1 MNNNKQ
7 CALGSWPL
15 AHLNRAIIA
24 SLLAIIAIAGCRKAA
39 APVEP
44 IASAVPARVSMLA
57 PASAAIAPRSAEQ
70 AGMAQLRAM
79 PEYRSAQAACKAQD
93 YARARDILDKLSKD
107 AHFTKQQAAFC
118 VTQENICRSHLSQPP
133 LAVPGEPAQAA
144 SAANASANHSLTAA
158 DADCGP
164 RALQIAAA
172 KLGVSADLN
181 MLRKTAGTT
190 GQGTDLDGLSKAAAS
205 IGLKATGLQISRE
218 ALAEVNLPAICW
230 DRGNHFIVFC
240 SYSPG
245 EDGGK
250 AVIRDPNA
258 SKEETI
264 SGEQLLRRSA
274 GYILELTRAGH

>member
-1 MNNNKQ
+1 MLSATTTHAAQ
-7 CALGSWPL
+7 PPAV
-15 AHLNRAIIA
+15 
-24 SLLAIIAIAGCRKAA
+24 AA
-39 APVEP
+39 AEV
-44 IASAVPARVSMLA
+44 VRGL
-57 PASAAIAPRSAEQ
+57 
-70 AGMAQLRAM
+70 
-79 PEYRSAQAACKAQD
+79 PEYHRAEAACKAQD

-118 VTQENICRSHLSQPP
+118 VTQENICRTHLSQPP
-133 LAVPGEPAQAA
+133 LAVPGVPVQQAA
-144 SAANASANHSLTAA
+144 NSTNRRTLLTAA

-181 MLRKTAGTT
+181 ILRNAAGTT
-190 GQGTDLDGLSKAAAS
+190 GQGTGMDGLSSAAS
-205 IGLKATGLQISRE
+205 AVGLKATGLQISRE

-264 SGEQLLRRSA
+264 SGEQLMRRSA
-274 GYILELTRAGH
+274 GYLLELRRAGH

>member
-1 MNNNKQ
+1 MLKRCFGLFFAFSLSVLSGCHKQ
-7 CALGSWPL
+7 QKVAVVTPP
-15 AHLNRAIIA
+15 AVVTRASMLSA
-24 SLLAIIAIAGCRKAA
+24 TTTRAAQPPAVAA
-39 APVEP
+39 AEV
-44 IASAVPARVSMLA
+44 V
-57 PASAAIAPRSAEQ
+57 
-70 AGMAQLRAM
+70 RAL
-79 PEYRSAQAACKAQD
+79 PEYHRAEAACKANN
-93 YARARDILDKLSKD
+93 YAAARDILDKLSKD

-144 SAANASANHSLTAA
+144 SAANASDNHSLTAA

-218 ALAEVNLPAICW
+218 ALADVNLPGVCW

-264 SGEQLLRRSA
+264 SGEQLMRRSA
-274 GYILELTRAGH
+274 GYILELTRSGH

>member
-1 MNNNKQ
+1 MLKRCFGLFFAFSLSVLSGCHKQ
-7 CALGSWPL
+7 QKVAVVTPP
-15 AHLNRAIIA
+15 AVVTRASMLSA
-24 SLLAIIAIAGCRKAA
+24 TTTRAAQPPAVAA
-39 APVEP
+39 AEV
-44 IASAVPARVSMLA
+44 V
-57 PASAAIAPRSAEQ
+57 
-70 AGMAQLRAM
+70 RAL
-79 PEYRSAQAACKAQD
+79 PEYHRAEAACKANN
-93 YARARDILDKLSKD
+93 YAAARDILDKLSKD

-133 LAVPGEPAQAA
+133 LAVPGVPVQQAA
-144 SAANASANHSLTAA
+144 PSANRRTLLSAA

-218 ALAEVNLPAICW
+218 ALADVNLPGVCW

-264 SGEQLLRRSA
+264 SGEQLMRRSA
-274 GYILELTRAGH
+274 GYILELTRSGH